1 MIDFKQI
8 EKLKTEFQKIDSDD
22 SGLIDFKELKEAFIS
37 NGEDMSDDKIT
48 FIIEQCDYNGN
59 SEINYTEFVAACI
72 NINKI
77 ADDEKTRAVFS
88 LFDCDGNG
96 EISREDL
103 ISAMDRFGN
112 DLFQEDLDDI
122 MKQHD
127 LTKTGSLSMAEFKA
141 MLIDITDSNDAGF
154 V

>member
-1 MIDFKQI
+1 M
-8 EKLKTEFQKIDSDD
+8 
-22 SGLIDFKELKEAFIS
+22 
-37 NGEDMSDDKIT
+37 NGEVLQDDKIT

-112 DLFQEDLDDI
+112 DLFKEDLDDI
-122 MKQHD
+122 MK
-127 LTKTGSLSMAEFKA
+127 
-141 MLIDITDSNDAGF
+141 
-154 V
+154 